1 MTETESRHAH
11 ELAEQAARQAEHDAW
26 CREQA
31 AAARVR
37 RAQEAVAGQQRA
49 VTEETQ
55 RHRAT
60 RQAR

>member
-1 MTETESRHAH
+1 MSEIT
-11 ELAEQAARQAEHDAW
+11 ARQAEHDAW